1 MKTFIQLT
9 AEQIAVLE
17 AQSCRC
23 DDWSL
28 VTVTEDFD
36 PKYVR
41 NVNFSG
47 QIRIGSFNKIFTLA
61 GGICKHSGI
70 YHATLHNVI
79 VGDDCMIEHIRNYIA
94 NYIIGDGSYIENVTD
109 LITYGD
115 SSFGNGTKVSVLNET
130 GGREVAIHDH
140 LSSHEAYITALYRH
154 DAKLIGILGQLVDE
168 YVASVTSGVGVI
180 GRNVEIMDAMHIV
193 NVKIGD
199 ATKIKGTSRLRNG
212 TIMSCPEAPVHIGMN
227 VIADDFIVQSGSSIT
242 DGVSLSKCFV
252 GQACCLG
259 HGYSASDSLFFSNCQ
274 GENGE
279 ACALF
284 AGPYTVTHHK
294 STLLIAGMFS
304 FMNAGS
310 GSNQSNHMY
319 KLGPIHQGIFER
331 GAKTT
336 SDSYVLFPA
345 KIGAF
350 SLVMGRH
357 VNNPDTTDLP
367 FSYLIEQQGVT
378 YIVPGVNL
386 KSVGTIRDVK
396 KWPSRDKRTD
406 PHKLDYINFNHLSP
420 FTVQKMF
427 AGVELLE
434 KLREASGNKADNY
447 YYKKSIIRNS
457 ALHKG
462 IRYYQT
468 GIVKF
473 LGNSF
478 ISRIENS
485 SLNSDESLR
494 RALRKDTEVGSGNW
508 LDISGLICPASEVE
522 RLCRDISDGVITQIS
537 QLGERFEEIASNYYR
552 YEWTWA
558 YDAIERY
565 FGYNLST
572 ITRAQAISLVKQWK
586 SAVVSLD
593 KLIYEDA
600 GKEFELTS
608 MTGFGADGDKSRRNE
623 DFAAVRGGGF
633 EQNPFVQEVQDHIR
647 RKSELGDKI
656 INKLSH
662 TKKSIDLNAIMT
674 IFNQEFNEEENSSQK

>member
-1 MKTFIQLT
+1 MKLT
-9 AEQIAVLE
+9 AEQIAALE

-23 DDWSL
+23 ENWSE
-28 VTVTEDFD
+28 VTVAEDFN

-47 QIRIGSFNKIFTLA
+47 QIRLGSFNKIFTLA
-61 GGICKHSGI
+61 GGIKKHSGI

-109 LITYGD
+109 LITYGET
-115 SSFGNGTKVSVLNET
+115 SFGNGTKVSVLNET
-130 GGREVAIHDH
+130 GGREVAIHEH

-154 DAKLIGILGQLVDE
+154 DQKLIESLNDLVSK
-168 YVASVTSGVGVI
+168 YVESSKSSFGVI
-180 GRNVEIMDAMHIV
+180 GKDVEILDAMHIV

-199 ATKIKGTSRLRNG
+199 NARIKGASRLRNG
-212 TIMSCPEAPVHIGMN
+212 SIVSCAEAPVYIGMN
-227 VIADDFIVQSGSSIT
+227 VIADDFIVESGSSIT
-242 DGVSLSKCFV
+242 DGVSLTRCFV
-252 GQACCLG
+252 GQACILG

-336 SDSYVLFPA
+336 SDSYVLYPA

-357 VNNPDTTDLP
+357 VNNPDTSDLP

-378 YIVPGVNL
+378 YIIPGVNL

-396 KWPSRDKRTD
+396 KWPSRDKRND
-406 PHKLDYINFNHLSP
+406 PHRLDHINFNHLSP

-427 AGVELLE
+427 DGIEILE
-434 KLREASGNKADNY
+434 KLKEASGNRADNY
-447 YYKKSIIRNS
+447 YYKKSIIRNAS
-457 ALHKG
+457 LHKG
-462 IRYYQT
+462 LKYYQT
-468 GIVKF
+468 GIIKF

-478 ISRIENS
+478 ISRIQDADLS
-485 SLNSDESLR
+485 SDEGLR
-494 RALRKDTEVGSGNW
+494 RALRRDNPVGAGHW
-508 LDISGLICPASEVE
+508 LDISGLICPASEIEKLCDDLTEGKVRDLVE
-522 RLCRDISDGVITQIS
+522 
-537 QLGERFEEIASNYYR
+537 LGSRFGQIASNYYS

-558 YDAIERY
+558 YDAIEK
-565 FGYNLST
+565 FWGYDLAT
-572 ITRAQAISLVKQWK
+572 ITRSQAIDLISQWK
-586 SAVVSLD
+586 NAVISLD
-593 KLIYEDA
+593 KLIYDDA
-600 GKEFELTS
+600 GKEFELSS
-608 MTGFGADGDKSRRNE
+608 MTGFGVDGDKVRRDA
-623 DFAAVRGGGF
+623 DFTAVRGGGF
-633 EQNPFVQEVQDHIR
+633 NENPFVLEVLDHMR
-647 RKSELGDKI
+647 RKGELGDRMI
-656 INKLSH
+656 ARLGLSQGL
-662 TKKSIDLNAIMT
+662 K
-674 IFNQEFNEEENSSQK
+674 

>member
-1 MKTFIQLT
+1 MKLT

-23 DDWSL
+23 ENWSE
-28 VTVTEDFD
+28 VTVAEDFN

-47 QIRIGSFNKIFTLA
+47 QVRLGSFNKIFTLA
-61 GGICKHSGI
+61 GGIRKHSGI

-79 VGDDCMIEHIRNYIA
+79 VGDDCMVEHIRNYIA

-109 LITYGD
+109 LITYGET
-115 SSFGNGTKVSVLNET
+115 SFGNGTKVSVLNET
-130 GGREVAIHDH
+130 GGREVAIHEH

-154 DAKLIGILGQLVDE
+154 DQKLIDSINELVSK
-168 YVASVTSGVGVI
+168 YVESSKSTFGVI
-180 GRNVEIMDAMHIV
+180 GENVEILDAMHIV

-199 ATKIKGTSRLRNG
+199 SAKIKGASRLRNG
-212 TIMSCPEAPVHIGMN
+212 SIVSCEEAPVNIGMN
-227 VIADDFIVQSGSSIT
+227 VIADDFIVESGSSIT
-242 DGVSLSKCFV
+242 DGVTLTRCFV
-252 GQACCLG
+252 GQACVLG

-336 SDSYVLFPA
+336 SDSYVLYPA

-357 VNNPDTTDLP
+357 VNNPDTSNLP

-378 YIVPGVNL
+378 YIIPGVNL
-386 KSVGTIRDVK
+386 KSVGTVRDVR
-396 KWPSRDKRTD
+396 KWPSRDRRKD
-406 PHKLDYINFNHLSP
+406 PHRLDHINFNHLSP

-427 AGVELLE
+427 DGMKILE
-434 KLREASGNKADNY
+434 MLKEASGNRADNY
-447 YYKKSIIRNS
+447 YYKKSIIRNAS
-457 ALHKG
+457 LHKG
-462 IRYYQT
+462 LKYYQT
-468 GIVKF
+468 GIIKF

-478 ISRIENS
+478 ITRIQDADVS
-485 SLNSDESLR
+485 SDEGLR
-494 RALRKDTEVGSGNW
+494 RALRRDNPVGAGHW
-508 LDISGLICPASEVE
+508 LDISGLICPASEIEKLCDDLTEGKVRDLVE
-522 RLCRDISDGVITQIS
+522 
-537 QLGERFEEIASNYYR
+537 LGSRFGQIASDYYS

-558 YDAIERY
+558 YDAIEK
-565 FGYNLST
+565 FWGYDLAN
-572 ITRAQAISLVKQWK
+572 ITRSQAIDLISQWK
-586 SAVVSLD
+586 NAVISLD
-593 KLIYEDA
+593 KLIYDDA

-608 MTGFGADGDKSRRNE
+608 MTGFGVDGDKVRRDA
-623 DFAAVRGGGF
+623 DFTAVRGGGF
-633 EQNPFVQEVQDHIR
+633 NENPFVLEVLDHMR
-647 RKSELGDKI
+647 RKGELGDRMIARLGRK
-656 INKLSH
+656 N
-662 TKKSIDLNAIMT
+662 
-674 IFNQEFNEEENSSQK
+674 

>member
-1 MKTFIQLT
+1 MKLT

-23 DDWSL
+23 ENWSE
-28 VTVTEDFD
+28 VTVAEDFN

-47 QIRIGSFNKIFTLA
+47 QVRLGSFNKIFTLA
-61 GGICKHSGI
+61 GGIRKHSGI

-79 VGDDCMIEHIRNYIA
+79 VGDDCMVEHIRNYIA

-109 LITYGD
+109 LITYGET
-115 SSFGNGTKVSVLNET
+115 SFGNGTKVSVLNET
-130 GGREVAIHDH
+130 GGREVAIHEH

-154 DAKLIGILGQLVDE
+154 DQKLIDSINELVSK
-168 YVASVTSGVGVI
+168 YVESSKSTFGVI
-180 GRNVEIMDAMHIV
+180 GKNVEILDAMHIV

-199 ATKIKGTSRLRNG
+199 SAKIKGASRLRNG
-212 TIMSCPEAPVHIGMN
+212 SIVSCEEAPVNIGMN
-227 VIADDFIVQSGSSIT
+227 VIADDFIVESGSSIT
-242 DGVSLSKCFV
+242 DGVTLTRCFV
-252 GQACCLG
+252 GQACVLG

-336 SDSYVLFPA
+336 SDSYVLYPA

-357 VNNPDTTDLP
+357 VNNPDTSNLP

-378 YIVPGVNL
+378 YIIPGVNL
-386 KSVGTIRDVK
+386 KSVGTVRDVR
-396 KWPSRDKRTD
+396 KWPSRDRRKD
-406 PHKLDYINFNHLSP
+406 PHRLDHINFNHLSP

-427 AGVELLE
+427 EGIRILE
-434 KLREASGNKADNY
+434 MLKEASGNRADNY
-447 YYKKSIIRNS
+447 YYKKSIIRNAS
-457 ALHKG
+457 LHKG
-462 IRYYQT
+462 LKYYQT
-468 GIVKF
+468 GIIKF

-478 ISRIENS
+478 ITRIQDADVS
-485 SLNSDESLR
+485 SDEGLR
-494 RALRKDTEVGSGNW
+494 RALLRDNPVGAGHW
-508 LDISGLICPASEVE
+508 LDISGLICPASEIE
-522 RLCRDISDGVITQIS
+522 KLCDDLTEGKVRDIVE
-537 QLGERFEEIASNYYR
+537 LGSRFGQIASDYYS

-558 YDAIERY
+558 YDAIEK
-565 FGYNLST
+565 FWGYDLEN
-572 ITRAQAISLVKQWK
+572 ITRSQAIDLISQWK
-586 SAVVSLD
+586 NAVISLD
-593 KLIYEDA
+593 KLIYDDA

-608 MTGFGADGDKSRRNE
+608 MTGFGVDGDKVRRDA
-623 DFAAVRGGGF
+623 DFTAVRGGGF
-633 EQNPFVQEVQDHIR
+633 NENPFVLEVLDHMR
-647 RKSELGDKI
+647 RKGELGDRMI
-656 INKLSH
+656 ARLGR
-662 TKKSIDLNAIMT
+662 KK
-674 IFNQEFNEEENSSQK
+674 

>member
-1 MKTFIQLT
+1 MKLT

-23 DDWSL
+23 ENWSE
-28 VTVTEDFD
+28 VTVAEDFN

-47 QIRIGSFNKIFTLA
+47 QVRLGSFNKIFTLA
-61 GGICKHSGI
+61 GGIMKHSGI

-79 VGDDCMIEHIRNYIA
+79 VGDDCMVEHIRNYIA

-109 LITYGD
+109 LITYGET
-115 SSFGNGTKVSVLNET
+115 SFGNGTKVSVLNET
-130 GGREVAIHDH
+130 GGREVAIHEH

-154 DAKLIGILGQLVDE
+154 DQKLIDSINELVSK
-168 YVASVTSGVGVI
+168 YVESSKSTFGVI
-180 GRNVEIMDAMHIV
+180 GKNVEILDAMHIV

-199 ATKIKGTSRLRNG
+199 SAKIKGASRLRNG
-212 TIMSCPEAPVHIGMN
+212 SIVSCEEAPVNIGMN
-227 VIADDFIVQSGSSIT
+227 VIADDFIVESGSSIT
-242 DGVSLSKCFV
+242 DGVTLTRCFV
-252 GQACCLG
+252 GQACVLG

-336 SDSYVLFPA
+336 SDSYVLYPA

-357 VNNPDTTDLP
+357 VNNPDTSNLP

-378 YIVPGVNL
+378 YIIPGVNL
-386 KSVGTIRDVK
+386 KSVGTVRDVR
-396 KWPSRDKRTD
+396 KWPSRDRRKD
-406 PHKLDYINFNHLSP
+406 PHRLDHINFNHLSP

-427 AGVELLE
+427 EGIRILE
-434 KLREASGNKADNY
+434 MLKEASGNRADNY
-447 YYKKSIIRNS
+447 YYKKSIIRNAS
-457 ALHKG
+457 LHKG
-462 IRYYQT
+462 LKYYQT
-468 GIVKF
+468 GIIKF

-478 ISRIENS
+478 ITRIQDADVS
-485 SLNSDESLR
+485 SDEGLR
-494 RALRKDTEVGSGNW
+494 RALRRDNPVGAGHW
-508 LDISGLICPASEVE
+508 LDISGLICPASEIE
-522 RLCRDISDGVITQIS
+522 KLCDDLTEGKVRDIVE
-537 QLGERFEEIASNYYR
+537 LGSRFGQIASDYYS

-558 YDAIERY
+558 YDAIEK
-565 FGYNLST
+565 FWGYDLAN
-572 ITRAQAISLVKQWK
+572 ITRSQAIDLISQWK
-586 SAVVSLD
+586 NAVISLD
-593 KLIYEDA
+593 KLIYDDA

-608 MTGFGADGDKSRRNE
+608 MTGFGVDGDKVRRDA
-623 DFAAVRGGGF
+623 DFTAVRGGGF
-633 EQNPFVQEVQDHIR
+633 NENPFVLEVLDHMR
-647 RKSELGDKI
+647 RKGELGDRMI
-656 INKLSH
+656 ARLGR
-662 TKKSIDLNAIMT
+662 KK
-674 IFNQEFNEEENSSQK
+674 

>member
-1 MKTFIQLT
+1 MKLT

-23 DDWSL
+23 ENWSE
-28 VTVTEDFD
+28 VTVAEDFN

-47 QIRIGSFNKIFTLA
+47 QVRLGSFNKIFTLA
-61 GGICKHSGI
+61 GGIRKHSGI

-79 VGDDCMIEHIRNYIA
+79 VGDDCMVEHIRNYIA

-109 LITYGD
+109 LITYGET
-115 SSFGNGTKVSVLNET
+115 SFGNGTKVSVLNET
-130 GGREVAIHDH
+130 GGREVAIHEH

-154 DAKLIGILGQLVDE
+154 DQKLIDSINELVSK
-168 YVASVTSGVGVI
+168 YVESSKSTFGVI
-180 GRNVEIMDAMHIV
+180 GKNVEILDAMHIV

-199 ATKIKGTSRLRNG
+199 SAKIKGASRLRNG
-212 TIMSCPEAPVHIGMN
+212 SIVSCEEAPVNIGMN
-227 VIADDFIVQSGSSIT
+227 VIADDFIVESGSSIT
-242 DGVSLSKCFV
+242 DGVTLTRCFV
-252 GQACCLG
+252 GQACVLG

-336 SDSYVLFPA
+336 SDSYVLYPA

-357 VNNPDTTDLP
+357 VNNPDTSNLP

-378 YIVPGVNL
+378 YIIPGVNL
-386 KSVGTIRDVK
+386 KSVGTVRDVR
-396 KWPSRDKRTD
+396 KWPSRDRRKD
-406 PHKLDYINFNHLSP
+406 PHRLDHINFNHLSP

-427 AGVELLE
+427 DGIRILE
-434 KLREASGNKADNY
+434 MLKEASGNRADNY
-447 YYKKSIIRNS
+447 YYKKSIIRNAS
-457 ALHKG
+457 LHKG
-462 IRYYQT
+462 LKYYQT
-468 GIVKF
+468 GIIKF

-478 ISRIENS
+478 ITRIQDADVS
-485 SLNSDESLR
+485 SDEGLR
-494 RALRKDTEVGSGNW
+494 RALRRDNPVGAGHW
-508 LDISGLICPASEVE
+508 LDISGLICPASEIEKLCDDLTEGKVRDLVE
-522 RLCRDISDGVITQIS
+522 
-537 QLGERFEEIASNYYR
+537 LGSRFGQIASDYYS

-558 YDAIERY
+558 YDAIEK
-565 FGYNLST
+565 FWGYDLAN
-572 ITRAQAISLVKQWK
+572 ITRSQAIDLISQWK
-586 SAVVSLD
+586 NAVISLD
-593 KLIYEDA
+593 KLIYDDA

-608 MTGFGADGDKSRRNE
+608 MTGFGVDGDKVRRDA
-623 DFAAVRGGGF
+623 DFTAVRGGGF
-633 EQNPFVQEVQDHIR
+633 NENPFVLEVLDHMR
-647 RKSELGDKI
+647 RKGELGDRMIARLGRK
-656 INKLSH
+656 N
-662 TKKSIDLNAIMT
+662 
-674 IFNQEFNEEENSSQK
+674 

>member
-1 MKTFIQLT
+1 MKLT

-23 DDWSL
+23 ENWSE
-28 VTVTEDFD
+28 VTVAEDFN

-47 QIRIGSFNKIFTLA
+47 QVRLGSFNKIFTLA
-61 GGICKHSGI
+61 GGIRKHSGI

-79 VGDDCMIEHIRNYIA
+79 VGDDCMVEHIRNYIA

-109 LITYGD
+109 LITYGET
-115 SSFGNGTKVSVLNET
+115 SFGNGTKVSVLNET
-130 GGREVAIHDH
+130 GGREVAIHEH

-154 DAKLIGILGQLVDE
+154 DQKLIDSINELVSK
-168 YVASVTSGVGVI
+168 YVESSKSTFGVI
-180 GRNVEIMDAMHIV
+180 GKNVEILDAMHIV
-193 NVKIGD
+193 NVKFGD
-199 ATKIKGTSRLRNG
+199 SAKIKGASRLRNG
-212 TIMSCPEAPVHIGMN
+212 SIVSCEEAPVNIGMN
-227 VIADDFIVQSGSSIT
+227 VIADDFIVESGSSIT
-242 DGVSLSKCFV
+242 DGVTLTRCFV
-252 GQACCLG
+252 GQACVLG

-336 SDSYVLFPA
+336 SDSYVLYPA

-357 VNNPDTTDLP
+357 VNNPDTSNLP

-378 YIVPGVNL
+378 YIIPGVNL
-386 KSVGTIRDVK
+386 KSVGTVRDVR
-396 KWPSRDKRTD
+396 KWPSRDRRKD
-406 PHKLDYINFNHLSP
+406 PHRLDHINFNHLSP

-427 AGVELLE
+427 EGIRILE
-434 KLREASGNKADNY
+434 MLKEASGNRADNY
-447 YYKKSIIRNS
+447 YYKKSIIRNAS
-457 ALHKG
+457 LHKG
-462 IRYYQT
+462 LKYYQT
-468 GIVKF
+468 GIIKF

-478 ISRIENS
+478 ITRIQDADVS
-485 SLNSDESLR
+485 SDEGLR
-494 RALRKDTEVGSGNW
+494 RALRRDNPVGAGHW
-508 LDISGLICPASEVE
+508 LDISGLICPASEIEKLCDDLTEGKVRDLVE
-522 RLCRDISDGVITQIS
+522 
-537 QLGERFEEIASNYYR
+537 LGSRFGQIASDYYS

-558 YDAIERY
+558 YDAIEK
-565 FGYNLST
+565 FWGYDLAN
-572 ITRAQAISLVKQWK
+572 ITRSQAIDLISQWK
-586 SAVVSLD
+586 NAVISLD
-593 KLIYEDA
+593 KLIYDDA

-608 MTGFGADGDKSRRNE
+608 MTGFGVDGDKVRRDA
-623 DFAAVRGGGF
+623 DFTAVRGGGF
-633 EQNPFVQEVQDHIR
+633 NENPFVLEVLDHMR
-647 RKSELGDKI
+647 RKGELGDRMI
-656 INKLSH
+656 ARLGR
-662 TKKSIDLNAIMT
+662 KK
-674 IFNQEFNEEENSSQK
+674 

>member
-1 MKTFIQLT
+1 MKLT

-23 DDWSL
+23 ENWSE
-28 VTVTEDFD
+28 VTVAEDFD

-47 QIRIGSFNKIFTLA
+47 QVRLGSFNKTFTLA
-61 GGICKHSGI
+61 GGIRKHSGI

-79 VGDDCMIEHIRNYIA
+79 VGDDCMVEHIRNYIA

-109 LITYGD
+109 LITYGET
-115 SSFGNGTKVSVLNET
+115 SFGNGTKVSVLNET
-130 GGREVAIHDH
+130 GGREVAIHEH

-154 DAKLIGILGQLVDE
+154 DQKLIDSINELVSK
-168 YVASVTSGVGVI
+168 YVESSKSTFGVI
-180 GRNVEIMDAMHIV
+180 GKNVEILDAMHIV

-199 ATKIKGTSRLRNG
+199 SAKIKGASRLRNG
-212 TIMSCPEAPVHIGMN
+212 SIVSCEEAPVNIGMN
-227 VIADDFIVQSGSSIT
+227 VIADDFIVESGSSIT
-242 DGVSLSKCFV
+242 DGVTLTRCFV
-252 GQACCLG
+252 GQACVLG

-336 SDSYVLFPA
+336 SDSYVLYPA

-357 VNNPDTTDLP
+357 VNNPDTSNLP

-378 YIVPGVNL
+378 YIIPGVNL
-386 KSVGTIRDVK
+386 KSVGTVRDVR
-396 KWPSRDKRTD
+396 KWPSRDRRKD
-406 PHKLDYINFNHLSP
+406 PHRLDHINFNHLSP

-427 AGVELLE
+427 DGMKILE
-434 KLREASGNKADNY
+434 MLKEASGNRADNY
-447 YYKKSIIRNS
+447 YYKKSIIRNAS
-457 ALHKG
+457 LHKG
-462 IRYYQT
+462 LKYYQT
-468 GIVKF
+468 GIIKF

-478 ISRIENS
+478 ITRIQDADVS
-485 SLNSDESLR
+485 SDEGLRQALR
-494 RALRKDTEVGSGNW
+494 RDNPVGAGHW
-508 LDISGLICPASEVE
+508 LDISGLICPASEIEKLCDDLTEGKVRDLVE
-522 RLCRDISDGVITQIS
+522 
-537 QLGERFEEIASNYYR
+537 LGSRFGQIASDYYS

-558 YDAIERY
+558 YDAIEK
-565 FGYNLST
+565 FWGYDLAN
-572 ITRAQAISLVKQWK
+572 ITRSQAIDLISQWK
-586 SAVVSLD
+586 NAVISLD
-593 KLIYEDA
+593 KLIYDDA

-608 MTGFGADGDKSRRNE
+608 MTGFGVDGDKVRRDA
-623 DFAAVRGGGF
+623 DFTAVRGGGF
-633 EQNPFVQEVQDHIR
+633 NENPFVLEVLDHMR
-647 RKSELGDKI
+647 RKGELGDKMI
-656 INKLSH
+656 ARLGR
-662 TKKSIDLNAIMT
+662 KK
-674 IFNQEFNEEENSSQK
+674 

>member
-1 MKTFIQLT
+1 MKLT

-23 DDWSL
+23 ENWSE
-28 VTVTEDFD
+28 VTVAEDFN

-47 QIRIGSFNKIFTLA
+47 QVRLGSFNKIFTLA
-61 GGICKHSGI
+61 GGIRKHSGI

-79 VGDDCMIEHIRNYIA
+79 VGDDCMVEHIRNYIA

-109 LITYGD
+109 LITYGET
-115 SSFGNGTKVSVLNET
+115 SFGNGTKVSVLNET
-130 GGREVAIHDH
+130 GGREVAIHEH

-154 DAKLIGILGQLVDE
+154 DQKLIDSINELVSK
-168 YVASVTSGVGVI
+168 YVESSKSTFGVI
-180 GRNVEIMDAMHIV
+180 GKNVEILDAMHIV

-199 ATKIKGTSRLRNG
+199 SAKIKGASRLRNG
-212 TIMSCPEAPVHIGMN
+212 SIVSCEEAPVNIGMN
-227 VIADDFIVQSGSSIT
+227 VIADDFIVESGSSIT
-242 DGVSLSKCFV
+242 DGVTLTRCFV
-252 GQACCLG
+252 GQACVLG

-336 SDSYVLFPA
+336 SDSYVLYPA

-357 VNNPDTTDLP
+357 VNNPDTSNLP

-378 YIVPGVNL
+378 YIIPGVNL
-386 KSVGTIRDVK
+386 KSVGTVRDVR
-396 KWPSRDKRTD
+396 KWPSRDRRKD
-406 PHKLDYINFNHLSP
+406 PHRLDHINFNHLSP

-427 AGVELLE
+427 EGIRILE
-434 KLREASGNKADNY
+434 MLKEASGNRADNY
-447 YYKKSIIRNS
+447 YYKKSIIRNAS
-457 ALHKG
+457 LHKG
-462 IRYYQT
+462 LKYYQT
-468 GIVKF
+468 GIIKF

-478 ISRIENS
+478 ITRIQDADVS
-485 SLNSDESLR
+485 SDEGLR
-494 RALRKDTEVGSGNW
+494 RALRRDNPVGAGHW
-508 LDISGLICPASEVE
+508 LDISGLICPASEIE
-522 RLCRDISDGVITQIS
+522 KLCDDLTEGKVRDIVE
-537 QLGERFEEIASNYYR
+537 LGSRFGQIASDYYS

-558 YDAIERY
+558 YDAIEK
-565 FGYNLST
+565 FWGYDLAN
-572 ITRAQAISLVKQWK
+572 ITRSQAIDLISQWK
-586 SAVVSLD
+586 NAVISLD
-593 KLIYEDA
+593 KLIYDDA

-608 MTGFGADGDKSRRNE
+608 MTGFGVDGDKVRRDA
-623 DFAAVRGGGF
+623 DFTAVRGGGF
-633 EQNPFVQEVQDHIR
+633 NENPFVLEVLDHMR
-647 RKSELGDKI
+647 RKGELGDRMI
-656 INKLSH
+656 ARLGR
-662 TKKSIDLNAIMT
+662 KKELC
-674 IFNQEFNEEENSSQK
+674 QGKP

>member
-1 MKTFIQLT
+1 MITYSALT
-9 AEQIAVLE
+9 ASQIAALE

-23 DDWSL
+23 DDWSQ
-28 VTVTEDFD
+28 VTVAEGFN

-47 QIRIGSFNKIFTLA
+47 QIRLGSFNKIFTLA

-70 YHATLHNVI
+70 YHATLHNVV

-94 NYIIGDGSYIENVTD
+94 NYVIGDGSYIENVTD
-109 LITYGD
+109 LITYGET
-115 SSFGNGTKVSVLNET
+115 SFGNGTKVSVLNET
-130 GGREVAIHDH
+130 GGREVAIHDN

-154 DAKLIGILGQLVDE
+154 CPELIAQIGRLVDK
-168 YVASVTSGVGVI
+168 YVESVTSTFGII

-199 ATKIKGTSRLRNG
+199 NTKIKGSSRLRNG
-212 TIMSCPEAPVHIGMN
+212 TIISCPEAPVNIGMN
-227 VIADDFIVQSGSSIT
+227 VIADDFIVESGSSIQ
-242 DGVSLSKCFV
+242 DGVTLTKCFV
-252 GQACCLG
+252 GQACTLG

-336 SDSYVLFPA
+336 SDSYVLLPA

-357 VNNPDTTDLP
+357 VNNPDTTNLP
-367 FSYLIEQQGVT
+367 FTYLIEQQGVT
-378 YIVPGVNL
+378 YLVPGVNL

-406 PHKLDYINFNHLSP
+406 PHRLDHINFNHLSP

-427 AGVELLE
+427 EGIRILE
-434 KLREASGNKADNY
+434 NLREASGSKADNY
-447 YYKKSIIRNS
+447 YYKKSIIRNA

-462 IRYYQT
+462 IKYYQT
-468 GIVKF
+468 GITKF

-478 ISRIENS
+478 ISRIQGADLS
-485 SLNSDESLR
+485 SDET
-494 RALRKDTEVGSGNW
+494 LRKALVKDTQTGQGEW
-508 LDISGLICPASEVE
+508 RDISGLICPASEIE
-522 RLCRDISDGVITQIS
+522 KLCDEIASGCIDDVRE
-537 QLGERFEEIASNYYR
+537 LGERFERMAANYYS

-558 YDAIERY
+558 YDAIEA
-565 FGYNLST
+565 FWGYDLSK
-572 ITRAQAISLVKQWK
+572 ITRAQAVALVKQWK
-586 SAVVSLD
+586 GAVVSLD
-593 KLIYEDA
+593 KLIYDDA
-600 GKEFELTS
+600 GKEFELSS
-608 MTGFGADGDKSRRNE
+608 MTGFGADGDRTRRDE
-623 DFAAVRGGGF
+623 DFAAVRGGDF
-633 EQNPFVQEVQDHIR
+633 EHNPFVLEVQEHIR
-647 RKSELGDKI
+647 RKSELGD
-656 INKLSH
+656 
-662 TKKSIDLNAIMT
+662 SIVARM
-674 IFNQEFNEEENSSQK
+674 EA

>member
-1 MKTFIQLT
+1 MKTFMKLT

-23 DDWSL
+23 ENWSE
-28 VTVTEDFD
+28 VTVAEDFN

-47 QIRIGSFNKIFTLA
+47 QVRLGSFNKIFTLA
-61 GGICKHSGI
+61 GGIRKHSGI

-79 VGDDCMIEHIRNYIA
+79 VGDDCMVEHIRNYIA

-109 LITYGD
+109 LITYGET
-115 SSFGNGTKVSVLNET
+115 SFGNGTKVSVLNET
-130 GGREVAIHDH
+130 GGREVAIHEH

-154 DAKLIGILGQLVDE
+154 DQKLIDSINELVSE
-168 YVASVTSGVGVI
+168 YVESSKSTFGVI
-180 GRNVEIMDAMHIV
+180 GKNVEILDTMHIV

-199 ATKIKGTSRLRNG
+199 SAKIKGASRLRNG
-212 TIMSCPEAPVHIGMN
+212 SIVSCEEAPVNIGMN
-227 VIADDFIVQSGSSIT
+227 VIADDFIVESGSSIT
-242 DGVSLSKCFV
+242 DGVTLTRCFV
-252 GQACCLG
+252 GQACVLG

-336 SDSYVLFPA
+336 SDSYVLYPA

-357 VNNPDTTDLP
+357 VNNPDTSNLP

-378 YIVPGVNL
+378 YIIPGVNL
-386 KSVGTIRDVK
+386 KSVGTVRDVR
-396 KWPSRDKRTD
+396 KWPSRDRRKD
-406 PHKLDYINFNHLSP
+406 PHRLDHINFNHLSP

-427 AGVELLE
+427 EGIRILE
-434 KLREASGNKADNY
+434 MLKEASGNRADNY
-447 YYKKSIIRNS
+447 YYKKSIIRNAS
-457 ALHKG
+457 LHKG
-462 IRYYQT
+462 LKYYQT
-468 GIVKF
+468 GIIKF

-478 ISRIENS
+478 ITRIQDADVS
-485 SLNSDESLR
+485 SDEGLRLALR
-494 RALRKDTEVGSGNW
+494 RDNPVGAGHW
-508 LDISGLICPASEVE
+508 LDISGLICPASEIE
-522 RLCRDISDGVITQIS
+522 KLCDDLTEGKVRDIVE
-537 QLGERFEEIASNYYR
+537 LGSRFGQIASDYYS

-558 YDAIERY
+558 YDAIEK
-565 FGYNLST
+565 FWGYDLAN
-572 ITRAQAISLVKQWK
+572 ITRSQAIDLISQWK
-586 SAVVSLD
+586 NAVISLD
-593 KLIYEDA
+593 KLIYDDA

-608 MTGFGADGDKSRRNE
+608 MTGFGVDGDKVRRDA
-623 DFAAVRGGGF
+623 DFTAVRGGGF
-633 EQNPFVQEVQDHIR
+633 NENPFVLEVLDHMR
-647 RKSELGDKI
+647 RKGELGDRMIARLERK
-656 INKLSH
+656 N
-662 TKKSIDLNAIMT
+662 
-674 IFNQEFNEEENSSQK
+674 

>member
-1 MKTFIQLT
+1 MKTFLRLT

-23 DDWSL
+23 ENWSE
-28 VTVTEDFD
+28 VTVAEDFD

-47 QIRIGSFNKIFTLA
+47 QVRLGSFNKTFTLA
-61 GGICKHSGI
+61 GGIRKHSGI

-79 VGDDCMIEHIRNYIA
+79 VGDDCMVEHIRNYIA

-109 LITYGD
+109 LITYGET
-115 SSFGNGTKVSVLNET
+115 SFGNGTKVSVLNET
-130 GGREVAIHDH
+130 GGREVAIHEH

-154 DAKLIGILGQLVDE
+154 DQKLIDSINELVSK
-168 YVASVTSGVGVI
+168 YVESSKSTFGVI
-180 GRNVEIMDAMHIV
+180 GKNVEILDAMHIV

-199 ATKIKGTSRLRNG
+199 SAKIKGASRLRNG
-212 TIMSCPEAPVHIGMN
+212 SIVSCEEAPVNIGMN
-227 VIADDFIVQSGSSIT
+227 VIADDFIVESGSSIT
-242 DGVSLSKCFV
+242 DGVTLTRCFV
-252 GQACCLG
+252 GQACVLG

-336 SDSYVLFPA
+336 SDSYVLYPA

-357 VNNPDTTDLP
+357 VNNPDTSNLP

-378 YIVPGVNL
+378 YIIPGVNL
-386 KSVGTIRDVK
+386 KSVGTVRDVR
-396 KWPSRDKRTD
+396 KWPSRDRRKD
-406 PHKLDYINFNHLSP
+406 PHRLDHINFNHLSP

-427 AGVELLE
+427 EGIRILE
-434 KLREASGNKADNY
+434 MLKEASGNRADNY
-447 YYKKSIIRNS
+447 YYKKSIIRNAS
-457 ALHKG
+457 LHKG
-462 IRYYQT
+462 LKYYQT
-468 GIVKF
+468 GIIKF

-478 ISRIENS
+478 ITRIQDADVS
-485 SLNSDESLR
+485 SDEGLR
-494 RALRKDTEVGSGNW
+494 RALRRDNPVGAGHW
-508 LDISGLICPASEVE
+508 LDISGLICPASEIE
-522 RLCRDISDGVITQIS
+522 KLCDDLTEGKVRDIVE
-537 QLGERFEEIASNYYR
+537 LGSRFGQIASDYYS

-558 YDAIERY
+558 YDAIEK
-565 FGYNLST
+565 FWGYDLAN
-572 ITRAQAISLVKQWK
+572 ITRSQAIDLISQWK
-586 SAVVSLD
+586 NAVISLD
-593 KLIYEDA
+593 KLIYDDA

-608 MTGFGADGDKSRRNE
+608 MTGFGVDGDKVRRDA
-623 DFAAVRGGGF
+623 DFTAVRGGGF
-633 EQNPFVQEVQDHIR
+633 NENPFVLEVLDHMR
-647 RKSELGDKI
+647 RKGELGDRMI
-656 INKLSH
+656 ARLGR
-662 TKKSIDLNAIMT
+662 KK
-674 IFNQEFNEEENSSQK
+674 

>member
-1 MKTFIQLT
+1 MKLT

-23 DDWSL
+23 ENWSE
-28 VTVTEDFD
+28 VTVAEDFN

-47 QIRIGSFNKIFTLA
+47 QVRLGSFNKIFTLA
-61 GGICKHSGI
+61 GGIRKHSGI

-79 VGDDCMIEHIRNYIA
+79 VGDDCMVEHIRNYIA
-94 NYIIGDGSYIENVTD
+94 DYIIGDGSYIENVTD
-109 LITYGD
+109 LITYGET
-115 SSFGNGTKVSVLNET
+115 SFGNGTKVSVLNET
-130 GGREVAIHDH
+130 GGREVAIHEH

-154 DAKLIGILGQLVDE
+154 DQKLIDSINELVSK
-168 YVASVTSGVGVI
+168 YVESSKSTFGVI
-180 GRNVEIMDAMHIV
+180 GKNVEILDAMHIV

-199 ATKIKGTSRLRNG
+199 SAKIKGASRLRNG
-212 TIMSCPEAPVHIGMN
+212 SIVSCEEAPVNIGMN
-227 VIADDFIVQSGSSIT
+227 VIADDFIVESGSSIT
-242 DGVSLSKCFV
+242 DGVTLTRCFV
-252 GQACCLG
+252 GQACVLG

-336 SDSYVLFPA
+336 SDSYVLYPA

-357 VNNPDTTDLP
+357 VNNPDTSSLP

-378 YIVPGVNL
+378 YIIPGVNL
-386 KSVGTIRDVK
+386 KSVGTVRDVR
-396 KWPSRDKRTD
+396 KWPSRDRRKD
-406 PHKLDYINFNHLSP
+406 PHRLDHINFNHLSP

-427 AGVELLE
+427 EGIRILE
-434 KLREASGNKADNY
+434 MLKEASGNRADNY
-447 YYKKSIIRNS
+447 YYKKSIIRNAS
-457 ALHKG
+457 LHKG
-462 IRYYQT
+462 LKYYQT
-468 GIVKF
+468 GIIKF

-478 ISRIENS
+478 ITRIQDADVS
-485 SLNSDESLR
+485 SDEGLR
-494 RALRKDTEVGSGNW
+494 RALRRDNPVGAGHW
-508 LDISGLICPASEVE
+508 LDISGLICPASEIE
-522 RLCRDISDGVITQIS
+522 KLCDDLTEGKVRDIVE
-537 QLGERFEEIASNYYR
+537 LGSRFGQIASDYYS

-558 YDAIERY
+558 YDAIEK
-565 FGYNLST
+565 FWGYDLAN
-572 ITRAQAISLVKQWK
+572 ITRSQAIDLISQWK
-586 SAVVSLD
+586 NAVISLD
-593 KLIYEDA
+593 KLIYDDA

-608 MTGFGADGDKSRRNE
+608 MTGFGVDGDKVRRDA
-623 DFAAVRGGGF
+623 DFTAVRGGGF
-633 EQNPFVQEVQDHIR
+633 NENPFVLEVLDHMR
-647 RKSELGDKI
+647 RKGELGDRMI
-656 INKLSH
+656 ARLGR
-662 TKKSIDLNAIMT
+662 KK
-674 IFNQEFNEEENSSQK
+674 

>member
-1 MKTFIQLT
+1 MKLT

-23 DDWSL
+23 ENWSE
-28 VTVTEDFD
+28 VTVAEDFN

-47 QIRIGSFNKIFTLA
+47 QVRLGSFNKIFTLA
-61 GGICKHSGI
+61 GGIRKHSGI

-79 VGDDCMIEHIRNYIA
+79 VGDDCMVEHIRNYIA

-109 LITYGD
+109 LITYGET
-115 SSFGNGTKVSVLNET
+115 SFGNGTKVSVLNET
-130 GGREVAIHDH
+130 GGREVAIHEH

-154 DAKLIGILGQLVDE
+154 DQKLIDSINELVSK
-168 YVASVTSGVGVI
+168 YVESSKSTFGVI
-180 GRNVEIMDAMHIV
+180 GKNVEILDAMHIV

-199 ATKIKGTSRLRNG
+199 SAKIKGASRLRNG
-212 TIMSCPEAPVHIGMN
+212 SIVSCEEAPVNIGMN
-227 VIADDFIVQSGSSIT
+227 VIADDFIVESGSSIT
-242 DGVSLSKCFV
+242 DGVTLTRCFV
-252 GQACCLG
+252 GQACVLG

-336 SDSYVLFPA
+336 SDSYVLYPA

-357 VNNPDTTDLP
+357 VNNPDTSNLP

-378 YIVPGVNL
+378 YIIPGVNL
-386 KSVGTIRDVK
+386 KSVGTVRDVR
-396 KWPSRDKRTD
+396 KWPSRDRRKD
-406 PHKLDYINFNHLSP
+406 PHRLDHINFNHLSP

-427 AGVELLE
+427 DGMKILE
-434 KLREASGNKADNY
+434 MLKEASGNRADNY
-447 YYKKSIIRNS
+447 YYKKSIIRNAS
-457 ALHKG
+457 LHKG
-462 IRYYQT
+462 LKYYQT
-468 GIVKF
+468 GIIKF

-478 ISRIENS
+478 ITRIQDADVS
-485 SLNSDESLR
+485 SDEGLR
-494 RALRKDTEVGSGNW
+494 RALRRDNPVGAGHW
-508 LDISGLICPASEVE
+508 LDISGLICPASEIEKLCDDLTEGKVRDLVE
-522 RLCRDISDGVITQIS
+522 
-537 QLGERFEEIASNYYR
+537 LGSRFGQIASDYYS

-558 YDAIERY
+558 YDAIEK
-565 FGYNLST
+565 FWGYDLAN
-572 ITRAQAISLVKQWK
+572 ITRSQAIDLISQWK
-586 SAVVSLD
+586 NAVISLD
-593 KLIYEDA
+593 KLIYDDA

-608 MTGFGADGDKSRRNE
+608 MTGFGVDGDKVRRDA
-623 DFAAVRGGGF
+623 DFTAVRGGGF
-633 EQNPFVQEVQDHIR
+633 NENPFVMEVLDHMR
-647 RKSELGDKI
+647 RKGELGDRMI
-656 INKLSH
+656 ARLGR
-662 TKKSIDLNAIMT
+662 KK
-674 IFNQEFNEEENSSQK
+674 

>member
-1 MKTFIQLT
+1 MKTFLRLT

-23 DDWSL
+23 ENWSE
-28 VTVTEDFD
+28 VTVAEDFD

-47 QIRIGSFNKIFTLA
+47 QVRLGSFNKIFTLA
-61 GGICKHSGI
+61 GGIRKHSGI

-79 VGDDCMIEHIRNYIA
+79 VGDDCMVEHIRNYIA

-109 LITYGD
+109 LITYGET
-115 SSFGNGTKVSVLNET
+115 SFGNGTKVSVLNET
-130 GGREVAIHDH
+130 GGREVAIHEH

-154 DAKLIGILGQLVDE
+154 DQKLIDSINELVSK
-168 YVASVTSGVGVI
+168 YVESSKSTFGVI
-180 GRNVEIMDAMHIV
+180 GKNVEILDAMHIV

-199 ATKIKGTSRLRNG
+199 SAKIKGASRLRNG
-212 TIMSCPEAPVHIGMN
+212 SIVSCEEAPVNIGMN
-227 VIADDFIVQSGSSIT
+227 VIADDFIVESGSSIT
-242 DGVSLSKCFV
+242 DGVTLTRCFV
-252 GQACCLG
+252 GQACVLG

-336 SDSYVLFPA
+336 SDSYVLYPA

-357 VNNPDTTDLP
+357 VNNPDTSNLP

-378 YIVPGVNL
+378 YIIPGVNL
-386 KSVGTIRDVK
+386 KSVGTVRDVR
-396 KWPSRDKRTD
+396 KWPSRDRRKD
-406 PHKLDYINFNHLSP
+406 PHRLDHINFNHLSP

-427 AGVELLE
+427 EGIRILE
-434 KLREASGNKADNY
+434 MLKEASGNRADNY
-447 YYKKSIIRNS
+447 YYKKSIIRNAS
-457 ALHKG
+457 LHKG
-462 IRYYQT
+462 LKYYQT
-468 GIVKF
+468 GIIKF

-478 ISRIENS
+478 ITRIQDADVS
-485 SLNSDESLR
+485 SDEGLR
-494 RALRKDTEVGSGNW
+494 RALRRDNPVGAGHW
-508 LDISGLICPASEVE
+508 LDISGLICPASEIEKLCDDLTEGKVRDLVE
-522 RLCRDISDGVITQIS
+522 
-537 QLGERFEEIASNYYR
+537 LGSRFGQIASDYYS

-558 YDAIERY
+558 YDAIEK
-565 FGYNLST
+565 FWGYDLAN
-572 ITRAQAISLVKQWK
+572 ITRSQAIDLISQWK
-586 SAVVSLD
+586 NAVISLD
-593 KLIYEDA
+593 KLIYDDA

-608 MTGFGADGDKSRRNE
+608 MTGFGVDGDKVRRDA
-623 DFAAVRGGGF
+623 DFTAVRGGGF
-633 EQNPFVQEVQDHIR
+633 NENPFVLEVLDHMR
-647 RKSELGDKI
+647 RKGELGDRMI
-656 INKLSH
+656 ARLGR
-662 TKKSIDLNAIMT
+662 KK
-674 IFNQEFNEEENSSQK
+674 

>member
-1 MKTFIQLT
+1 MKLT

-23 DDWSL
+23 ENWSE
-28 VTVTEDFD
+28 VTVAEDFN

-47 QIRIGSFNKIFTLA
+47 QVRLGSFNKIFTLA
-61 GGICKHSGI
+61 GGIRKHSGI

-79 VGDDCMIEHIRNYIA
+79 VGDDCMVEHIRNYIA

-109 LITYGD
+109 LITYGET
-115 SSFGNGTKVSVLNET
+115 SFGNGTKVSVLNET
-130 GGREVAIHDH
+130 GGREVAIHEH

-154 DAKLIGILGQLVDE
+154 DQKLIDSINELVSK
-168 YVASVTSGVGVI
+168 YVESSKSTFGVI
-180 GRNVEIMDAMHIV
+180 GENVEILDAMHIV

-199 ATKIKGTSRLRNG
+199 SAKIKGASRLRNG
-212 TIMSCPEAPVHIGMN
+212 SIVSCEEAPVNIGMN
-227 VIADDFIVQSGSSIT
+227 VIADDFIVESGSSIT
-242 DGVSLSKCFV
+242 DGVTLTRCFV
-252 GQACCLG
+252 GQACVLG
-259 HGYSASDSLFFSNCQ
+259 HGYSASDSLFCSNCQ
-274 GENGE
+274 AENGE

-336 SDSYVLFPA
+336 SDSYVLYPA

-357 VNNPDTTDLP
+357 VNNPDTSNLP

-378 YIVPGVNL
+378 YIIPGVNL
-386 KSVGTIRDVK
+386 KSVGTVRDVR
-396 KWPSRDKRTD
+396 KWPSRDRRKD
-406 PHKLDYINFNHLSP
+406 PHRLDHINFNHLSP

-427 AGVELLE
+427 EGIRILE
-434 KLREASGNKADNY
+434 MLKEASGNRADNY
-447 YYKKSIIRNS
+447 YYKKSIIRNAS
-457 ALHKG
+457 LHKG
-462 IRYYQT
+462 LKYYQT
-468 GIVKF
+468 GIIKF

-478 ISRIENS
+478 ITRIQDADVS
-485 SLNSDESLR
+485 SDEGLR
-494 RALRKDTEVGSGNW
+494 RALRRDNPVGAGHW
-508 LDISGLICPASEVE
+508 LDISGLICPASEIEKLCDDLTEGKVRDLVE
-522 RLCRDISDGVITQIS
+522 
-537 QLGERFEEIASNYYR
+537 LGSRFGQIASDYYS

-558 YDAIERY
+558 YDAIEK
-565 FGYNLST
+565 FWGYDLAN
-572 ITRAQAISLVKQWK
+572 ITRSQAIDLISQWK
-586 SAVVSLD
+586 NAVISLD
-593 KLIYEDA
+593 KLIYDDA

-608 MTGFGADGDKSRRNE
+608 MTGFGVDGDKVRRDA
-623 DFAAVRGGGF
+623 DFTAVRGGGF
-633 EQNPFVQEVQDHIR
+633 NENPFVLEVLDHMR
-647 RKSELGDKI
+647 RKGELGDRMI
-656 INKLSH
+656 ARLGR
-662 TKKSIDLNAIMT
+662 KK
-674 IFNQEFNEEENSSQK
+674 

>member
-1 MKTFIQLT
+1 MKLT

-23 DDWSL
+23 ENWSE
-28 VTVTEDFD
+28 VTVAEDFN

-47 QIRIGSFNKIFTLA
+47 QVRLGSFNKIFTLA
-61 GGICKHSGI
+61 GGIRKHSGI

-79 VGDDCMIEHIRNYIA
+79 VGDDCMVEHIRNYIA

-109 LITYGD
+109 LITYGET
-115 SSFGNGTKVSVLNET
+115 SFGNGTKVSVLNET
-130 GGREVAIHDH
+130 GGREVAIHEH

-154 DAKLIGILGQLVDE
+154 DQKLIDSINELVSK
-168 YVASVTSGVGVI
+168 YVESSKSTFGVI
-180 GRNVEIMDAMHIV
+180 GKNVEILDAMHIV

-199 ATKIKGTSRLRNG
+199 SAKIKGASRLRNG
-212 TIMSCPEAPVHIGMN
+212 SIVSCEEAPVNIGMN
-227 VIADDFIVQSGSSIT
+227 VIADDFIVESGSSIT
-242 DGVSLSKCFV
+242 DGVTLTRCFV
-252 GQACCLG
+252 GQACVLG

-336 SDSYVLFPA
+336 SDSYVLYPA

-357 VNNPDTTDLP
+357 VNNPDTSNLP

-378 YIVPGVNL
+378 YIIPGVNL
-386 KSVGTIRDVK
+386 KSVGTVRDVR
-396 KWPSRDKRTD
+396 KWPSRDRRKD
-406 PHKLDYINFNHLSP
+406 PHRLDHINFNHLSP

-427 AGVELLE
+427 EGIRILE
-434 KLREASGNKADNY
+434 MLKEASGNRADNY
-447 YYKKSIIRNS
+447 YYKKSIIRNAS
-457 ALHKG
+457 LHKG
-462 IRYYQT
+462 LKYYQT
-468 GIVKF
+468 GIIKF

-478 ISRIENS
+478 ITRIQDADVS
-485 SLNSDESLR
+485 SDEGLR
-494 RALRKDTEVGSGNW
+494 RALRRDNPVGAGHW
-508 LDISGLICPASEVE
+508 LDISGLICPASEIE
-522 RLCRDISDGVITQIS
+522 KLCDDLTEGKVRDIVE
-537 QLGERFEEIASNYYR
+537 LGSRFGQIASDYYS

-558 YDAIERY
+558 YDAIEK
-565 FGYNLST
+565 FWGYDLEN
-572 ITRAQAISLVKQWK
+572 ITRSQAIDLISQWK
-586 SAVVSLD
+586 NAVISLD
-593 KLIYEDA
+593 KLIYDDA

-608 MTGFGADGDKSRRNE
+608 MTGFGVDGDKVRRDA
-623 DFAAVRGGGF
+623 DFTAVRGGGF
-633 EQNPFVQEVQDHIR
+633 NENPFVLEVLDHMR
-647 RKSELGDKI
+647 RKGELGDRMIARLGRK
-656 INKLSH
+656 N
-662 TKKSIDLNAIMT
+662 
-674 IFNQEFNEEENSSQK
+674 

>member
-1 MKTFIQLT
+1 MKLT

-23 DDWSL
+23 ENWSE
-28 VTVTEDFD
+28 VTVAEDFD

-47 QIRIGSFNKIFTLA
+47 QVRLGSFNKTFTLA
-61 GGICKHSGI
+61 GGIRKHSGI

-79 VGDDCMIEHIRNYIA
+79 VGDDCMVEHIRNYIA

-109 LITYGD
+109 LITYGET
-115 SSFGNGTKVSVLNET
+115 SFGNGTKVSVLNET
-130 GGREVAIHDH
+130 GGREVAIHEH

-154 DAKLIGILGQLVDE
+154 DQKLIDSINELVSK
-168 YVASVTSGVGVI
+168 YVESSKSTFGVI
-180 GRNVEIMDAMHIV
+180 GKNVEILDAMHIV

-199 ATKIKGTSRLRNG
+199 SAKIKGASRLRNG
-212 TIMSCPEAPVHIGMN
+212 SIVSCEEAPVNIGMN
-227 VIADDFIVQSGSSIT
+227 VIADDFIVESGSSIT
-242 DGVSLSKCFV
+242 DGVTLTRCFV
-252 GQACCLG
+252 GQACVLG

-336 SDSYVLFPA
+336 SDSYVLYPA

-357 VNNPDTTDLP
+357 VNNPDTSNLP

-378 YIVPGVNL
+378 YIIPGVNL
-386 KSVGTIRDVK
+386 KSVGTVRDVR
-396 KWPSRDKRTD
+396 KWPSRDRRKD
-406 PHKLDYINFNHLSP
+406 PHRLDHINFNHLSP

-427 AGVELLE
+427 DGMKILE
-434 KLREASGNKADNY
+434 MLKEASGNRADNY
-447 YYKKSIIRNS
+447 YYKKSIIRNAS
-457 ALHKG
+457 LHKG
-462 IRYYQT
+462 LKYYQT
-468 GIVKF
+468 GIIKF

-478 ISRIENS
+478 ITRIQDADVS
-485 SLNSDESLR
+485 SDEGLR
-494 RALRKDTEVGSGNW
+494 RALRRDNPVGAGHW
-508 LDISGLICPASEVE
+508 LDISGLICPASEIEKLCDDLTEGKVRDLVE
-522 RLCRDISDGVITQIS
+522 
-537 QLGERFEEIASNYYR
+537 LGSRFGQIASDYYS

-558 YDAIERY
+558 YDAIEK
-565 FGYNLST
+565 FWGYDLAN
-572 ITRAQAISLVKQWK
+572 ITRSQAIDLISQWK
-586 SAVVSLD
+586 NAVISLD
-593 KLIYEDA
+593 KLIYDDA

-608 MTGFGADGDKSRRNE
+608 MTGFGVDGDKVRRDA
-623 DFAAVRGGGF
+623 DFTAVRGGGF
-633 EQNPFVQEVQDHIR
+633 NENPFVLEVLDHMR
-647 RKSELGDKI
+647 RKGELGDRMI
-656 INKLSH
+656 ARLGR
-662 TKKSIDLNAIMT
+662 KK
-674 IFNQEFNEEENSSQK
+674 

>member
-1 MKTFIQLT
+1 MKLT

-23 DDWSL
+23 ENWSE
-28 VTVTEDFD
+28 VTVAEDFN

-47 QIRIGSFNKIFTLA
+47 QVRLGSFNKIFTLA
-61 GGICKHSGI
+61 GGIRKHSGI

-79 VGDDCMIEHIRNYIA
+79 VGDDCMVEHIRNYIA

-109 LITYGD
+109 LITYGET
-115 SSFGNGTKVSVLNET
+115 SFGNGTKVSVLNET
-130 GGREVAIHDH
+130 GGREVAIHEH

-154 DAKLIGILGQLVDE
+154 DQKLIDSINELVSE
-168 YVASVTSGVGVI
+168 YVESSKSTFGVI
-180 GRNVEIMDAMHIV
+180 GKNVEILDAMHIV

-199 ATKIKGTSRLRNG
+199 SAKIKGASRLRNG
-212 TIMSCPEAPVHIGMN
+212 SIVSCEEAPVNIGMN
-227 VIADDFIVQSGSSIT
+227 VIADDFIVESGSSIT
-242 DGVSLSKCFV
+242 DGVTLTRCFV
-252 GQACCLG
+252 GQACVLG

-336 SDSYVLFPA
+336 SDSYVLYPA

-357 VNNPDTTDLP
+357 VNNPDTSNLP

-378 YIVPGVNL
+378 YIIPGVNL
-386 KSVGTIRDVK
+386 KSVGTVRDVR
-396 KWPSRDKRTD
+396 KWPSRDRRKD
-406 PHKLDYINFNHLSP
+406 PHRLDHINFNHLSP

-427 AGVELLE
+427 EGIRILE
-434 KLREASGNKADNY
+434 MLKEASGNRADNY
-447 YYKKSIIRNS
+447 YYKKSIIRNAS
-457 ALHKG
+457 LHKG
-462 IRYYQT
+462 LKYYQT
-468 GIVKF
+468 GIIKF

-478 ISRIENS
+478 ITRIQDADVS
-485 SLNSDESLR
+485 SDEGLR
-494 RALRKDTEVGSGNW
+494 RALRRDNPVGAGHW
-508 LDISGLICPASEVE
+508 LDISGLICPASEIEKLCDDLTEGKVRDLVE
-522 RLCRDISDGVITQIS
+522 
-537 QLGERFEEIASNYYR
+537 LGSRFGQIASDYYS

-558 YDAIERY
+558 YDTIEK
-565 FGYNLST
+565 FWGYDLAN
-572 ITRAQAISLVKQWK
+572 ITRSQAIDLISQWK
-586 SAVVSLD
+586 NAVISLD
-593 KLIYEDA
+593 KLIYDDA

-608 MTGFGADGDKSRRNE
+608 MTGFGVDGDKVRRDA
-623 DFAAVRGGGF
+623 DFTAVRGGGF
-633 EQNPFVQEVQDHIR
+633 NENPFVLEVLDHMR
-647 RKSELGDKI
+647 RKGELGDRMI
-656 INKLSH
+656 ARLGR
-662 TKKSIDLNAIMT
+662 KK
-674 IFNQEFNEEENSSQK
+674 

>member
-1 MKTFIQLT
+1 MKTFLRLT

-23 DDWSL
+23 ENWSE
-28 VTVTEDFD
+28 VTVAEDFD

-47 QIRIGSFNKIFTLA
+47 QVRLGSFNKTFTLA
-61 GGICKHSGI
+61 GGIRKHSGI

-79 VGDDCMIEHIRNYIA
+79 VGDDCMVEHIRNYIA

-109 LITYGD
+109 LITYGET
-115 SSFGNGTKVSVLNET
+115 SFGNGTKVSVLNET
-130 GGREVAIHDH
+130 GGREVAIHEH

-154 DAKLIGILGQLVDE
+154 DQRLVDSLNALVSR
-168 YVASVTSGVGVI
+168 YVESSTSTVGVI
-180 GRNVEIMDAMHIV
+180 GKNVEIMDAMHIV

-199 ATKIKGTSRLRNG
+199 CARIKGASRLRNG
-212 TIMSCPEAPVHIGMN
+212 SIVSCAEAPVNIGMN
-227 VIADDFIVQSGSSIT
+227 VIADDFIIESGSSIT
-242 DGVSLSKCFV
+242 DGVTLTRCFV
-252 GQACCLG
+252 GQACILG

-336 SDSYVLFPA
+336 SDSYVLYPA

-357 VNNPDTTDLP
+357 VNNPDTSDLP

-378 YIVPGVNL
+378 YIIPGVNL

-396 KWPSRDKRTD
+396 KWPSRDRRQD
-406 PHKLDYINFNHLSP
+406 PHRLDHINFNHLSP

-427 AGVELLE
+427 DGISILE
-434 KLREASGNKADNY
+434 KLKEASGNRADNY
-447 YYKKSIIRNS
+447 YYKKSIIRNAS
-457 ALHKG
+457 LHKG
-462 IRYYQT
+462 LKYYQT
-468 GIVKF
+468 GIIKF

-478 ISRIENS
+478 ITRIQDADVS
-485 SLNSDESLR
+485 SDAALR
-494 RALRKDTEVGSGNW
+494 RALRRDNPSGAGHW
-508 LDISGLICPASEVE
+508 LDISGLICPASEIEKLCDDLTEGKVRDVVE
-522 RLCRDISDGVITQIS
+522 
-537 QLGERFEEIASNYYR
+537 LGSRFERIAADYYSF
-552 YEWTWA
+552 EWTWA
-558 YDAIERY
+558 YDAIEK
-565 FGYNLST
+565 FWGYDLAQ
-572 ITRAQAISLVKQWK
+572 ITRSQAIDLIRQWK
-586 SAVVSLD
+586 NAVISLD
-593 KLIYEDA
+593 KLIYDDA

-608 MTGFGADGDKSRRNE
+608 MTGFGVDGDKVRRDA
-623 DFAAVRGGGF
+623 DFTAVRGGGF
-633 EQNPFVQEVQDHIR
+633 NENPFVLEVLDHIR
-647 RKSELGDKI
+647 RKGELGDRMI
-656 INKLSH
+656 AKLGS
-662 TKKSIDLNAIMT
+662 K
-674 IFNQEFNEEENSSQK
+674 

>member
-1 MKTFIQLT
+1 MKLT

-23 DDWSL
+23 ENWSE
-28 VTVTEDFD
+28 VTVAEDFN

-47 QIRIGSFNKIFTLA
+47 QVRLGSFNKIFTLA
-61 GGICKHSGI
+61 GGIRKHSGI

-79 VGDDCMIEHIRNYIA
+79 VGDDCMVEHIRNYIA

-109 LITYGD
+109 LITYGET
-115 SSFGNGTKVSVLNET
+115 SFGNGTKVSVLNET
-130 GGREVAIHDH
+130 GGREVAIHEH

-154 DAKLIGILGQLVDE
+154 DQKLIDSINELVSK
-168 YVASVTSGVGVI
+168 YVESSKSTFGVI
-180 GRNVEIMDAMHIV
+180 GKNVEILDAMHIV

-199 ATKIKGTSRLRNG
+199 SAKIKGASRLRNG
-212 TIMSCPEAPVHIGMN
+212 SIVSCEEAPVNIGMN
-227 VIADDFIVQSGSSIT
+227 VIADDFIVESGSSIT
-242 DGVSLSKCFV
+242 DGVTLTRCFV
-252 GQACCLG
+252 GQACVLG

-336 SDSYVLFPA
+336 SDSYVLYPA

-357 VNNPDTTDLP
+357 VNNPDTSSLP

-378 YIVPGVNL
+378 YIIPGVNL
-386 KSVGTIRDVK
+386 KSVGTVRDVR
-396 KWPSRDKRTD
+396 KWPSRDRRKD
-406 PHKLDYINFNHLSP
+406 PHRLDHINFNHLSP

-427 AGVELLE
+427 EGIRILE
-434 KLREASGNKADNY
+434 MLKEASGNRADNY
-447 YYKKSIIRNS
+447 YYKKSIIRNAS
-457 ALHKG
+457 LHKG
-462 IRYYQT
+462 LKYYQT
-468 GIVKF
+468 GIIKF

-478 ISRIENS
+478 ITRIQDADVS
-485 SLNSDESLR
+485 SDEGLRQALR
-494 RALRKDTEVGSGNW
+494 RDNPVGAGHW
-508 LDISGLICPASEVE
+508 LDISGLICPASEIE
-522 RLCRDISDGVITQIS
+522 KLCDDLTEGKVRDIVE
-537 QLGERFEEIASNYYR
+537 LGSRFGQIASDYYS

-558 YDAIERY
+558 YDAIEK
-565 FGYNLST
+565 FWGYDLAN
-572 ITRAQAISLVKQWK
+572 ITRSQAIDLISQWQN
-586 SAVVSLD
+586 AVISLD
-593 KLIYEDA
+593 KLIYDDA

-608 MTGFGADGDKSRRNE
+608 MTGFGVDGDKVRRDA
-623 DFAAVRGGGF
+623 DFTAVRGGGF
-633 EQNPFVQEVQDHIR
+633 NENPFVLEVLDHMR
-647 RKSELGDKI
+647 RKGELGDRMI
-656 INKLSH
+656 ARLGR
-662 TKKSIDLNAIMT
+662 KK
-674 IFNQEFNEEENSSQK
+674 

>member
-1 MKTFIQLT
+1 MKLT

-23 DDWSL
+23 ENWSE
-28 VTVTEDFD
+28 VTVAEDFN

-47 QIRIGSFNKIFTLA
+47 QVRLGSFNKIFTLA
-61 GGICKHSGI
+61 GGIRKHSGI

-79 VGDDCMIEHIRNYIA
+79 VGDDCMVEHIRNYIA

-109 LITYGD
+109 LITYGET
-115 SSFGNGTKVSVLNET
+115 SFGNGTKVSVLNET
-130 GGREVAIHDH
+130 GGREVAIHEH

-154 DAKLIGILGQLVDE
+154 DQKLIDSINELVSK
-168 YVASVTSGVGVI
+168 YVESSKSTFGVI
-180 GRNVEIMDAMHIV
+180 GKNVEILDAMHIV

-199 ATKIKGTSRLRNG
+199 SAKIKGASRLRNG
-212 TIMSCPEAPVHIGMN
+212 SIVSCEEAPVNIGMN
-227 VIADDFIVQSGSSIT
+227 VIADDFIVESGSSIT
-242 DGVSLSKCFV
+242 DGVTLTRCFV
-252 GQACCLG
+252 GQACVLG

-336 SDSYVLFPA
+336 SDSYVLYPA

-357 VNNPDTTDLP
+357 VNNPDTSNLP

-378 YIVPGVNL
+378 YIIPGVNL
-386 KSVGTIRDVK
+386 KSVGTVRDVR
-396 KWPSRDKRTD
+396 KWPSRDRRKDQHR
-406 PHKLDYINFNHLSP
+406 LDHINFNHLSP

-427 AGVELLE
+427 EGIRILE
-434 KLREASGNKADNY
+434 MLKEASGNRADNY
-447 YYKKSIIRNS
+447 YYKKSIIRNAS
-457 ALHKG
+457 LHKG
-462 IRYYQT
+462 LKYYQT
-468 GIVKF
+468 GIIKF

-478 ISRIENS
+478 ITRIQDADVS
-485 SLNSDESLR
+485 SDEGLR
-494 RALRKDTEVGSGNW
+494 RALRRDNPVGAGHW
-508 LDISGLICPASEVE
+508 LDISGLICPASEIE
-522 RLCRDISDGVITQIS
+522 KLCDDLTEGKVRDIVE
-537 QLGERFEEIASNYYR
+537 LGSRFGQIASDYYS

-558 YDAIERY
+558 YDAIEK
-565 FGYNLST
+565 FWGYDLAN
-572 ITRAQAISLVKQWK
+572 ITRSQAIDLISQWK
-586 SAVVSLD
+586 NAVISLD
-593 KLIYEDA
+593 KLIYDDA

-608 MTGFGADGDKSRRNE
+608 MTGFGVDGDKVRRDA
-623 DFAAVRGGGF
+623 DFTAVRGGGF
-633 EQNPFVQEVQDHIR
+633 NENPFVLEVLDHMR
-647 RKSELGDKI
+647 RKGELGDRMI
-656 INKLSH
+656 ARLGR
-662 TKKSIDLNAIMT
+662 KK
-674 IFNQEFNEEENSSQK
+674 

>member
-1 MKTFIQLT
+1 MKTFMKLT

-23 DDWSL
+23 ENWSGG
-28 VTVTEDFD
+28 TVAEDFN

-47 QIRIGSFNKIFTLA
+47 QVRLGSFNKIFTLA
-61 GGICKHSGI
+61 GGIRKHSGI

-79 VGDDCMIEHIRNYIA
+79 VGDDCMVEHIRNYIA

-109 LITYGD
+109 LITYGET
-115 SSFGNGTKVSVLNET
+115 SFGNGTKVSVLNET
-130 GGREVAIHDH
+130 GGREVAIHEH

-154 DAKLIGILGQLVDE
+154 DQKLIDSINELVSK
-168 YVASVTSGVGVI
+168 YVESSKSTFGVI
-180 GRNVEIMDAMHIV
+180 GKNVEILDAMHIV

-199 ATKIKGTSRLRNG
+199 SAKIKGASRLRNG
-212 TIMSCPEAPVHIGMN
+212 SIVSCEEAPVNIGMN
-227 VIADDFIVQSGSSIT
+227 VIADDFIVESGSSIT
-242 DGVSLSKCFV
+242 DGVTLTRCFV
-252 GQACCLG
+252 GQACVLG

-336 SDSYVLFPA
+336 SDSYVLYPA

-357 VNNPDTTDLP
+357 VNNPDTSNLP

-378 YIVPGVNL
+378 YIIPGVNL
-386 KSVGTIRDVK
+386 KSVGTVRDVR
-396 KWPSRDKRTD
+396 KWPSRDRRKD
-406 PHKLDYINFNHLSP
+406 PHRLDHINFNHLSP

-427 AGVELLE
+427 EGIRILE
-434 KLREASGNKADNY
+434 MLKEASGNRADNY
-447 YYKKSIIRNS
+447 YYKKSIIRNAS
-457 ALHKG
+457 LHKG
-462 IRYYQT
+462 LKYYQT
-468 GIVKF
+468 GIIKF

-478 ISRIENS
+478 ITRIQDADVS
-485 SLNSDESLR
+485 SDEGLR
-494 RALRKDTEVGSGNW
+494 RALRRDNPVGAGHW
-508 LDISGLICPASEVE
+508 LDISGLICPASEIE
-522 RLCRDISDGVITQIS
+522 KLCDDLTEGKVRDIVE
-537 QLGERFEEIASNYYR
+537 LGSRFGQIASDYYS

-558 YDAIERY
+558 YDAIEK
-565 FGYNLST
+565 FWGYDLAN
-572 ITRAQAISLVKQWK
+572 ITRSQAIDLISQWK
-586 SAVVSLD
+586 NAVISLD
-593 KLIYEDA
+593 KLIYDDA

-608 MTGFGADGDKSRRNE
+608 MTGFGVDGDKVRRDA
-623 DFAAVRGGGF
+623 DFTAVRGGGF
-633 EQNPFVQEVQDHIR
+633 NENPFVLEVLDHMR
-647 RKSELGDKI
+647 RKGELGDRMI
-656 INKLSH
+656 ARLGR
-662 TKKSIDLNAIMT
+662 KK
-674 IFNQEFNEEENSSQK
+674 

>member
-1 MKTFIQLT
+1 MKLT

-23 DDWSL
+23 ENWSE
-28 VTVTEDFD
+28 VTVAEDFN

-47 QIRIGSFNKIFTLA
+47 QVRLGSFNKIFTLA
-61 GGICKHSGI
+61 GGIRKHSGI

-79 VGDDCMIEHIRNYIA
+79 VGDDCMVEHIRNYIA

-109 LITYGD
+109 LITYGET
-115 SSFGNGTKVSVLNET
+115 SFGNGTKVSVLNET
-130 GGREVAIHDH
+130 GGREVAIHEH

-154 DAKLIGILGQLVDE
+154 DQKLIESINELVSE
-168 YVASVTSGVGVI
+168 YVESSKSTFGVI
-180 GRNVEIMDAMHIV
+180 GKNVEILDAMHIV

-199 ATKIKGTSRLRNG
+199 SAKIKGASRLRNG
-212 TIMSCPEAPVHIGMN
+212 SIVSCEEAPVNIGMN
-227 VIADDFIVQSGSSIT
+227 VIADDFIVESGSSIT
-242 DGVSLSKCFV
+242 DGVTLTRCFV
-252 GQACCLG
+252 GQACVLG

-336 SDSYVLFPA
+336 SDSYVLYPA

-357 VNNPDTTDLP
+357 VNNPDTSNLP

-378 YIVPGVNL
+378 YIIPGVNL
-386 KSVGTIRDVK
+386 KSVGTVRDVR
-396 KWPSRDKRTD
+396 KWPSRDRRKD
-406 PHKLDYINFNHLSP
+406 PHRLDHINFNHLSP

-427 AGVELLE
+427 DGMKILE
-434 KLREASGNKADNY
+434 MLKEASGNRADNY
-447 YYKKSIIRNS
+447 YYKKSIIRNAS
-457 ALHKG
+457 LHKG
-462 IRYYQT
+462 LKYYQT
-468 GIVKF
+468 GIIKF

-478 ISRIENS
+478 ITRIQDADVS
-485 SLNSDESLR
+485 SDEGLR
-494 RALRKDTEVGSGNW
+494 RALRRDNPVGAGHW
-508 LDISGLICPASEVE
+508 LDISGLICPASEIEKLCDDLTEGKVRDLVE
-522 RLCRDISDGVITQIS
+522 
-537 QLGERFEEIASNYYR
+537 LGSRFGQIASDYYS

-558 YDAIERY
+558 YDAIEK
-565 FGYNLST
+565 FWGYDLEN
-572 ITRAQAISLVKQWK
+572 ITRSQAIDLISQWK
-586 SAVVSLD
+586 NAVISLD
-593 KLIYEDA
+593 KLIYDDA

-608 MTGFGADGDKSRRNE
+608 MTGFGVDGDKVRRDA
-623 DFAAVRGGGF
+623 DFTAVRGGSF
-633 EQNPFVQEVQDHIR
+633 NENPFVLEVLDHMR
-647 RKSELGDKI
+647 RKGELGDRMIARLGRK
-656 INKLSH
+656 N
-662 TKKSIDLNAIMT
+662 
-674 IFNQEFNEEENSSQK
+674 

>member
-1 MKTFIQLT
+1 MKLT

-23 DDWSL
+23 ENWSE
-28 VTVTEDFD
+28 VTVAEDFN

-47 QIRIGSFNKIFTLA
+47 QVRLGSFNKIFTLA
-61 GGICKHSGI
+61 GGIRKHSGI

-79 VGDDCMIEHIRNYIA
+79 VGDDCMVEHIRNYIA

-109 LITYGD
+109 LITYGET
-115 SSFGNGTKVSVLNET
+115 SFGNGTKVSVLNET
-130 GGREVAIHDH
+130 GGREVAIHEH

-154 DAKLIGILGQLVDE
+154 DQKLIDSINELVSK
-168 YVASVTSGVGVI
+168 YVESSKSTFGVI
-180 GRNVEIMDAMHIV
+180 GKNVEILDAMHIV

-199 ATKIKGTSRLRNG
+199 SAKIKGASRLRNG
-212 TIMSCPEAPVHIGMN
+212 SIVSCEEAPVNIGMN
-227 VIADDFIVQSGSSIT
+227 VIADDFIVESGSSIT
-242 DGVSLSKCFV
+242 DGVILTRCFV
-252 GQACCLG
+252 GQACVLG

-336 SDSYVLFPA
+336 SDSYVLYPA

-357 VNNPDTTDLP
+357 VNNPDTSSLP

-378 YIVPGVNL
+378 YIIPGVNL
-386 KSVGTIRDVK
+386 KSVGTVRDVR
-396 KWPSRDKRTD
+396 KWPSRDRRKD
-406 PHKLDYINFNHLSP
+406 PHRLDHINFNHLSP

-427 AGVELLE
+427 EGIRILE
-434 KLREASGNKADNY
+434 MLKEASGNRADNY
-447 YYKKSIIRNS
+447 YYKKSIIRNAS
-457 ALHKG
+457 LHKG
-462 IRYYQT
+462 LKYYQT
-468 GIVKF
+468 GIIKF

-478 ISRIENS
+478 ITRIQDADVS
-485 SLNSDESLR
+485 SDEGLR
-494 RALRKDTEVGSGNW
+494 RALRRDNPVGAGHW
-508 LDISGLICPASEVE
+508 LDISGLICPASEIE
-522 RLCRDISDGVITQIS
+522 KLCDDLTEGKVRDIVE
-537 QLGERFEEIASNYYR
+537 LGSRFGQIASDYYS

-558 YDAIERY
+558 YDAIEK
-565 FGYNLST
+565 FWGYDLAN
-572 ITRAQAISLVKQWK
+572 ITRSQAIDLISQWK
-586 SAVVSLD
+586 NAVISLD
-593 KLIYEDA
+593 KLIYDDA

-608 MTGFGADGDKSRRNE
+608 MTGFGVDGDKVRRDA
-623 DFAAVRGGGF
+623 DFTAVRGGGF
-633 EQNPFVQEVQDHIR
+633 NENPFVLEVLDHMR
-647 RKSELGDKI
+647 RKGELGDRMI
-656 INKLSH
+656 ARLGR
-662 TKKSIDLNAIMT
+662 KK
-674 IFNQEFNEEENSSQK
+674 

>member
-1 MKTFIQLT
+1 MKTYLKLT
-9 AEQIAVLE
+9 AEQIAALE

-23 DDWSL
+23 ENWSE
-28 VTVTEDFD
+28 VTVAEDFN

-47 QIRIGSFNKIFTLA
+47 QIRLGSFNKIFTLA
-61 GGICKHSGI
+61 GGIKKHSGI

-109 LITYGD
+109 LITYGET
-115 SSFGNGTKVSVLNET
+115 SFGNGTKVSVLNET
-130 GGREVAIHDH
+130 GGREVAIHEH

-154 DAKLIGILGQLVDE
+154 DQKLIESLNDLVSK
-168 YVASVTSGVGVI
+168 YVESSKSSFGVI
-180 GRNVEIMDAMHIV
+180 GKDVEILDAMHIV

-199 ATKIKGTSRLRNG
+199 NARIKGASRLRNG
-212 TIMSCPEAPVHIGMN
+212 SIVSCAEAPVYIGMN
-227 VIADDFIVQSGSSIT
+227 VIADDFIVESGSSIT
-242 DGVSLSKCFV
+242 DGVSLTRCFV
-252 GQACCLG
+252 GQACILG

-336 SDSYVLFPA
+336 SDSYVLYPA

-357 VNNPDTTDLP
+357 VNNPDTSDLP

-378 YIVPGVNL
+378 YIIPGVNL

-396 KWPSRDKRTD
+396 KWPSRDKRKD
-406 PHKLDYINFNHLSP
+406 PHRLDHINFNHLSP

-427 AGVELLE
+427 DGIEILE
-434 KLREASGNKADNY
+434 KLKEASGNRADNY
-447 YYKKSIIRNS
+447 YYKKSIIRNAS
-457 ALHKG
+457 LHKG
-462 IRYYQT
+462 LKYYQT
-468 GIVKF
+468 GIIKF

-478 ISRIENS
+478 ISRIQDADLS
-485 SLNSDESLR
+485 SDEGLR
-494 RALRKDTEVGSGNW
+494 RALRRDNPVGAGHW
-508 LDISGLICPASEVE
+508 LDISGLICPASEIEKLCDDLAEGKVRDLVE
-522 RLCRDISDGVITQIS
+522 
-537 QLGERFEEIASNYYR
+537 LGSRFGQIASNYYS

-558 YDAIERY
+558 YDAIEK
-565 FGYNLST
+565 FWGYDLAT
-572 ITRAQAISLVKQWK
+572 ITRSQAIELISQWK
-586 SAVVSLD
+586 NAVISLD
-593 KLIYEDA
+593 KLIYDDA
-600 GKEFELTS
+600 GKEFELSS
-608 MTGFGADGDKSRRNE
+608 MTGFGVDGDKVRRDA
-623 DFAAVRGGGF
+623 DFTAVRGGGF
-633 EQNPFVQEVQDHIR
+633 NENPFVLEVLDHMR
-647 RKSELGDKI
+647 RKGELGDRMI
-656 INKLSH
+656 ARLGLSQGL
-662 TKKSIDLNAIMT
+662 K
-674 IFNQEFNEEENSSQK
+674 

>member
-1 MKTFIQLT
+1 MKLT

-23 DDWSL
+23 ENWSE
-28 VTVTEDFD
+28 VTVAEDFN

-47 QIRIGSFNKIFTLA
+47 QVRLGSFNKIFTLA
-61 GGICKHSGI
+61 GGIRKHSGI

-79 VGDDCMIEHIRNYIA
+79 VGDDCMVEHIRNYIA

-109 LITYGD
+109 LITYGET
-115 SSFGNGTKVSVLNET
+115 SFGNGTKVSVLNET
-130 GGREVAIHDH
+130 GGREVAIHEH

-154 DAKLIGILGQLVDE
+154 DQKLIDSINELVSK
-168 YVASVTSGVGVI
+168 YVESSKSTFGVI
-180 GRNVEIMDAMHIV
+180 GENVEILDAMHIV

-199 ATKIKGTSRLRNG
+199 SAKIKGASRLRNG
-212 TIMSCPEAPVHIGMN
+212 SIVSCEEAPVNIGMN
-227 VIADDFIVQSGSSIT
+227 VIADDFIVESGSSIT
-242 DGVSLSKCFV
+242 DGVTLTRCFV
-252 GQACCLG
+252 GQACVLG

-336 SDSYVLFPA
+336 SDSYVLYPA

-357 VNNPDTTDLP
+357 VNNPDTSNLP

-378 YIVPGVNL
+378 YIIPGVNL
-386 KSVGTIRDVK
+386 KSVGTVRDVR
-396 KWPSRDKRTD
+396 KWPSRDRRKD
-406 PHKLDYINFNHLSP
+406 PHRLDHINFNHLSP

-427 AGVELLE
+427 EGIRILE
-434 KLREASGNKADNY
+434 MLKEASGNRADNY
-447 YYKKSIIRNS
+447 YYKKSIIRNAS
-457 ALHKG
+457 LHKG
-462 IRYYQT
+462 LKYYQT
-468 GIVKF
+468 GIIKF

-478 ISRIENS
+478 ITRIQDADVS
-485 SLNSDESLR
+485 SDEGLR
-494 RALRKDTEVGSGNW
+494 RALRRDNPVGAGHW
-508 LDISGLICPASEVE
+508 LDISGLICPASEIE
-522 RLCRDISDGVITQIS
+522 KLCDDLTEGKVRDIVE
-537 QLGERFEEIASNYYR
+537 LGSRFGQIASDYYS

-558 YDAIERY
+558 YDAIEK
-565 FGYNLST
+565 FWGYDLAN
-572 ITRAQAISLVKQWK
+572 ITRSQAIDLISQWK
-586 SAVVSLD
+586 NAVISLD
-593 KLIYEDA
+593 KLIYDDA

-608 MTGFGADGDKSRRNE
+608 MTGFGVDGDKVRRDA
-623 DFAAVRGGGF
+623 DFTAVRGGGF
-633 EQNPFVQEVQDHIR
+633 NENPFVLEVLDHMR
-647 RKSELGDKI
+647 RKGELGDRMI
-656 INKLSH
+656 ARLGR
-662 TKKSIDLNAIMT
+662 KK
-674 IFNQEFNEEENSSQK
+674 

>member
-1 MKTFIQLT
+1 MKTYLKLT
-9 AEQIAVLE
+9 AEQIAALE

-23 DDWSL
+23 ENWSE
-28 VTVTEDFD
+28 VTVAEDFN

-47 QIRIGSFNKIFTLA
+47 QIRLGSFNKIFTLA
-61 GGICKHSGI
+61 GGIKKHSGI
-70 YHATLHNVI
+70 YHATLHNVV

-109 LITYGD
+109 LITYGET
-115 SSFGNGTKVSVLNET
+115 SFGNGTKVSVLNET
-130 GGREVAIHDH
+130 GGREVAIHEH

-154 DAKLIGILGQLVDE
+154 DQKLIESLNDLVSK
-168 YVASVTSGVGVI
+168 YVESSKSSFGVI
-180 GRNVEIMDAMHIV
+180 GKNVEILDAMHIV

-199 ATKIKGTSRLRNG
+199 NARIKGASRLRNG
-212 TIMSCPEAPVHIGMN
+212 SIVSCAEAPVYIGMN
-227 VIADDFIVQSGSSIT
+227 VIADDFIVESGSSIT
-242 DGVSLSKCFV
+242 DGVSLTRCFV
-252 GQACCLG
+252 GQACILG

-336 SDSYVLFPA
+336 SDSYVLYPA

-357 VNNPDTTDLP
+357 VNNPDTSDLP

-378 YIVPGVNL
+378 YIIPGVNL

-396 KWPSRDKRTD
+396 KWPSRDKRKD
-406 PHKLDYINFNHLSP
+406 PHRLDHINFNHLSP

-427 AGVELLE
+427 DGIEILE
-434 KLREASGNKADNY
+434 KLKEASGNRADNY
-447 YYKKSIIRNS
+447 YYKKSIIRNAS
-457 ALHKG
+457 LHKG
-462 IRYYQT
+462 LKYYQT
-468 GIVKF
+468 GIIKF

-478 ISRIENS
+478 ISRIQDADLS
-485 SLNSDESLR
+485 SDEGLR
-494 RALRKDTEVGSGNW
+494 RALRRDNPVGAGHW
-508 LDISGLICPASEVE
+508 LDISGLICPASEIEKLCDDLTEGKVRDLVE
-522 RLCRDISDGVITQIS
+522 
-537 QLGERFEEIASNYYR
+537 LGSRFGQIASNYYS

-558 YDAIERY
+558 YDAIEK
-565 FGYNLST
+565 FWGYDLAT
-572 ITRAQAISLVKQWK
+572 ITRSQAIDLISQWK
-586 SAVVSLD
+586 NAVISLD
-593 KLIYEDA
+593 KLIYDDA
-600 GKEFELTS
+600 GKEFELSS
-608 MTGFGADGDKSRRNE
+608 MTGFGVDGDKVRRDA
-623 DFAAVRGGGF
+623 DFTAVRGGGF
-633 EQNPFVQEVQDHIR
+633 NENPFVLEVLDHMR
-647 RKSELGDKI
+647 RKGELGDRMI
-656 INKLSH
+656 ARLGLSQGL
-662 TKKSIDLNAIMT
+662 K
-674 IFNQEFNEEENSSQK
+674 

>member
-1 MKTFIQLT
+1 MKLT

-23 DDWSL
+23 ENWSE
-28 VTVTEDFD
+28 VTVAEDFN

-47 QIRIGSFNKIFTLA
+47 QVRLGSFNKIFTLA
-61 GGICKHSGI
+61 GGIRKHSGI

-79 VGDDCMIEHIRNYIA
+79 VGDDCMVEHIRNYIA

-109 LITYGD
+109 LITYGET
-115 SSFGNGTKVSVLNET
+115 SFGNGTKVSVLNET
-130 GGREVAIHDH
+130 GGREVAIHEH

-154 DAKLIGILGQLVDE
+154 DQKLIDSINELVSK
-168 YVASVTSGVGVI
+168 YVESSKSTFGVI
-180 GRNVEIMDAMHIV
+180 GKNVEILDAMHIV

-199 ATKIKGTSRLRNG
+199 SAKIKGASRLRNG
-212 TIMSCPEAPVHIGMN
+212 SIVSCEEAPVNIGMN
-227 VIADDFIVQSGSSIT
+227 VIADDFIVESGSSIT
-242 DGVSLSKCFV
+242 DGVTLTRCFV
-252 GQACCLG
+252 GQACVLG

-336 SDSYVLFPA
+336 SDSYVLYPA

-357 VNNPDTTDLP
+357 VNNPDTSNLP

-378 YIVPGVNL
+378 YIIPGVNL
-386 KSVGTIRDVK
+386 KSVGTVRDVR
-396 KWPSRDKRTD
+396 KWPSRDRRKD
-406 PHKLDYINFNHLSP
+406 PHRLDHITLNHLSP

-427 AGVELLE
+427 EGIRILE
-434 KLREASGNKADNY
+434 MLKEASGNRADNY
-447 YYKKSIIRNS
+447 YYKKSIIRNAS
-457 ALHKG
+457 LHKG
-462 IRYYQT
+462 LKYYQT
-468 GIVKF
+468 GIIKF

-478 ISRIENS
+478 ITRIQDADVS
-485 SLNSDESLR
+485 SDEGLR
-494 RALRKDTEVGSGNW
+494 RALRRDNPVGAGHW
-508 LDISGLICPASEVE
+508 LDISGLICPASEIEKLCDDLTEGKVRDLVE
-522 RLCRDISDGVITQIS
+522 
-537 QLGERFEEIASNYYR
+537 LGSRFGQIASDYYS

-558 YDAIERY
+558 YDAIEK
-565 FGYNLST
+565 FWGYDLAN
-572 ITRAQAISLVKQWK
+572 ITRSQAIDLISQWK
-586 SAVVSLD
+586 NAVISLD
-593 KLIYEDA
+593 KLIYDDA

-608 MTGFGADGDKSRRNE
+608 MTGFGVDGDKVRRDA
-623 DFAAVRGGGF
+623 DFTAVRGGGF
-633 EQNPFVQEVQDHIR
+633 NENPFVLEVLDHMR
-647 RKSELGDKI
+647 RKGELGDRMIARLGRK
-656 INKLSH
+656 N
-662 TKKSIDLNAIMT
+662 
-674 IFNQEFNEEENSSQK
+674 

>member
-1 MKTFIQLT
+1 MKTYLNLT
-9 AEQIAVLE
+9 AEQIAALE

-23 DDWSL
+23 ENWSE
-28 VTVTEDFD
+28 VTVAEDFN

-47 QIRIGSFNKIFTLA
+47 QIRLGSFNKIFTLA
-61 GGICKHSGI
+61 GGIKKHSGI

-109 LITYGD
+109 LITYGET
-115 SSFGNGTKVSVLNET
+115 SFGNGTKVSVLNET
-130 GGREVAIHDH
+130 GGREVAIHEH

-154 DAKLIGILGQLVDE
+154 DQKLIESLNDLVSK
-168 YVASVTSGVGVI
+168 YVESSKSSFGVI
-180 GRNVEIMDAMHIV
+180 GKNVEILDAMHIV

-199 ATKIKGTSRLRNG
+199 SARIKGASRLRNG
-212 TIMSCPEAPVHIGMN
+212 SIVSCPEAPVYIGMN
-227 VIADDFIVQSGSSIT
+227 VIADDFIVESGSSIT
-242 DGVSLSKCFV
+242 DGVSLTRCFV
-252 GQACCLG
+252 GQACILG

-336 SDSYVLFPA
+336 SDSYVLYPA

-357 VNNPDTTDLP
+357 VNNPDTSDLP

-378 YIVPGVNL
+378 YIIPGVNL

-396 KWPSRDKRTD
+396 KWPSRDKRKD
-406 PHKLDYINFNHLSP
+406 PHRLDHINFNHLSP

-427 AGVELLE
+427 NGIEILE
-434 KLREASGNKADNY
+434 KLKEASGNRADNY
-447 YYKKSIIRNS
+447 YYKKSIIRNAS
-457 ALHKG
+457 LHKG
-462 IRYYQT
+462 LKYYQT
-468 GIVKF
+468 GIIKF

-478 ISRIENS
+478 ISRIQDADLS
-485 SLNSDESLR
+485 SDEGLR
-494 RALRKDTEVGSGNW
+494 RALRRDNPVGAGHW
-508 LDISGLICPASEVE
+508 LDISGLICPASEIEKLCDDLTEGKVRDLVE
-522 RLCRDISDGVITQIS
+522 
-537 QLGERFEEIASNYYR
+537 LGSRFGQIASNYYS

-558 YDAIERY
+558 YDAIEK
-565 FGYNLST
+565 FWGYDLAT
-572 ITRAQAISLVKQWK
+572 ITRSQAIDLISQWK
-586 SAVVSLD
+586 NAVISLD
-593 KLIYEDA
+593 KLIYDDA
-600 GKEFELTS
+600 GKEFELSS
-608 MTGFGADGDKSRRNE
+608 MTGFGVDGDKVRRDA
-623 DFAAVRGGGF
+623 DFTAVRGGGF
-633 EQNPFVQEVQDHIR
+633 NENPFVLEVLDHMR
-647 RKSELGDKI
+647 RKGELGDRMI
-656 INKLSH
+656 ARLGLSQGL
-662 TKKSIDLNAIMT
+662 K
-674 IFNQEFNEEENSSQK
+674 

>member
-1 MKTFIQLT
+1 MKLT

-23 DDWSL
+23 ENWSE
-28 VTVTEDFD
+28 VTVAEDFN

-47 QIRIGSFNKIFTLA
+47 QVRLGSFNKIFTLA
-61 GGICKHSGI
+61 GGIRKHSGI

-79 VGDDCMIEHIRNYIA
+79 VGDDCMVEHIRNYIA

-109 LITYGD
+109 LITYGET
-115 SSFGNGTKVSVLNET
+115 SFGNGTKVSVLNET
-130 GGREVAIHDH
+130 GGREVAIHEH

-154 DAKLIGILGQLVDE
+154 DQKLIDSINELVSK
-168 YVASVTSGVGVI
+168 YVESSKSTFGVI
-180 GRNVEIMDAMHIV
+180 GKNVEILDAMHIV

-199 ATKIKGTSRLRNG
+199 SAKIKGASRLRNG
-212 TIMSCPEAPVHIGMN
+212 SIVSCEEAPVNIGMN
-227 VIADDFIVQSGSSIT
+227 VIADDFIVESGSSIT
-242 DGVSLSKCFV
+242 DGVTLTRCFV
-252 GQACCLG
+252 GQACVLG

-336 SDSYVLFPA
+336 SDSYVLYPA

-357 VNNPDTTDLP
+357 VNNPDTSNLP

-378 YIVPGVNL
+378 YIIPGVNL
-386 KSVGTIRDVK
+386 KSVGTVRDVR
-396 KWPSRDKRTD
+396 KWPSRDRRKD
-406 PHKLDYINFNHLSP
+406 PHRLDHINFNHLSP

-427 AGVELLE
+427 EGIRILE
-434 KLREASGNKADNY
+434 MLKEASGNRADNY
-447 YYKKSIIRNS
+447 YYKKSIIRNAS
-457 ALHKG
+457 LHKG
-462 IRYYQT
+462 LKYYQT
-468 GIVKF
+468 GIIKF

-478 ISRIENS
+478 ITRIQDADVS
-485 SLNSDESLR
+485 SDEGLRQALR
-494 RALRKDTEVGSGNW
+494 RDNPVGAGHW
-508 LDISGLICPASEVE
+508 LDISGLICPASEIEKLCDDLTEGKVRDLVE
-522 RLCRDISDGVITQIS
+522 
-537 QLGERFEEIASNYYR
+537 LGSRFGQIASDYYS

-558 YDAIERY
+558 YDAIEK
-565 FGYNLST
+565 FWGYDLAN
-572 ITRAQAISLVKQWK
+572 ITRSQAIDLISQWK
-586 SAVVSLD
+586 NAVISLD
-593 KLIYEDA
+593 KLIYDDA

-608 MTGFGADGDKSRRNE
+608 MTGFGVDGDKVRRDA
-623 DFAAVRGGGF
+623 DFTAVRGGGF
-633 EQNPFVQEVQDHIR
+633 NENPFVLEVLDHMR
-647 RKSELGDKI
+647 RKGELGDRMIARLGRK
-656 INKLSH
+656 N
-662 TKKSIDLNAIMT
+662 
-674 IFNQEFNEEENSSQK
+674 

>member
-1 MKTFIQLT
+1 MKLT

-23 DDWSL
+23 ENWSE
-28 VTVTEDFD
+28 VTVAEDFN

-47 QIRIGSFNKIFTLA
+47 QVRLGSFNKIFTLA
-61 GGICKHSGI
+61 GGIRKHSGI

-79 VGDDCMIEHIRNYIA
+79 VGDDCMVEHIRNYIA

-109 LITYGD
+109 LITYGET
-115 SSFGNGTKVSVLNET
+115 SFGNGTKVSVLNET
-130 GGREVAIHDH
+130 GGREVAIHEH

-154 DAKLIGILGQLVDE
+154 DQKLIDSINELVSK
-168 YVASVTSGVGVI
+168 YVESSKSTFGVI
-180 GRNVEIMDAMHIV
+180 GKNVEILDAMHIV

-199 ATKIKGTSRLRNG
+199 SAKIKGASRLRNG
-212 TIMSCPEAPVHIGMN
+212 SIVSCEEAPVNIGMN
-227 VIADDFIVQSGSSIT
+227 VIADDFIVESGSSIT
-242 DGVSLSKCFV
+242 DGVTLTRCFV
-252 GQACCLG
+252 GQACVLG

-336 SDSYVLFPA
+336 SDSYVLYPA

-357 VNNPDTTDLP
+357 VNNPDTSNLP

-378 YIVPGVNL
+378 YIIPGVNL
-386 KSVGTIRDVK
+386 KSVGTVRDVR
-396 KWPSRDKRTD
+396 KWPSRDRRKD
-406 PHKLDYINFNHLSP
+406 PHRLDHINFNHLSP

-427 AGVELLE
+427 EGIRILE
-434 KLREASGNKADNY
+434 MLKEASGNRADNY
-447 YYKKSIIRNS
+447 YYKKSIIRNAS
-457 ALHKG
+457 LHKG
-462 IRYYQT
+462 LKYYQT
-468 GIVKF
+468 GIIKF

-478 ISRIENS
+478 ITRIQDADVS
-485 SLNSDESLR
+485 SDEGLRQALR
-494 RALRKDTEVGSGNW
+494 RDNPVGAGHW
-508 LDISGLICPASEVE
+508 LDISGLICPASEIEKLCDDLTEGKVRDLVE
-522 RLCRDISDGVITQIS
+522 
-537 QLGERFEEIASNYYR
+537 LGSRFGQIASDYYS

-558 YDAIERY
+558 YDAIEK
-565 FGYNLST
+565 FWGYDLAN
-572 ITRAQAISLVKQWK
+572 ITRSQAIDLISQWK
-586 SAVVSLD
+586 NAVISLD
-593 KLIYEDA
+593 KLIYDDA

-608 MTGFGADGDKSRRNE
+608 MTGFGVDGDKVRRDA
-623 DFAAVRGGGF
+623 DFTAVRGGGF
-633 EQNPFVQEVQDHIR
+633 NENPFVLEVLDHMR
-647 RKSELGDKI
+647 RKGELGDRMI
-656 INKLSH
+656 ARLGR
-662 TKKSIDLNAIMT
+662 KK
-674 IFNQEFNEEENSSQK
+674 